1 MKTPAPRRQAAA
13 CVSNDRGCA
22 RSLNERNR
30 PVPASIV
37 GIAALLTNGVV
48 GMVYSCAVHAQ
59 RADDYPARAVR
70 VVIPF
75 APGGPPDVI
84 GRPLLQKLSEAFNQ
98 PFVFDN
104 RPGASGSLGTDMV
117 AKSARDGYTLL
128 YTTGSHNTNT
138 LLIRKLP
145 YDARRDFAPI
155 SQITLSYGQVLVVH
169 PSVPAKTLPEFIA
182 LARARPGALHFGSA
196 GVGNITHL
204 SGEMLMAAA
213 RIKLTHVPY
222 KGAGPAQNDL
232 LGGHIELM
240 FPSISQVGPYIQTR
254 RVRALA
260 LGGPVRAP
268 VLPDVPTFAEHGH
281 PAVDTPGWQG
291 MWAPAGTP
299 QERIA
304 RLHTE
309 IARILRAPDMRTRIE
324 DSGLRPIGNTPQEFS
339 AFIELDYAFFE
350 KAIRAAKIEPQ

>member
-1 MKTPAPRRQAAA
+1 MSAFRITTTIA
-13 CVSNDRGCA
+13 
-22 RSLNERNR
+22 
-30 PVPASIV
+30 V
-37 GIAALLTNGVV
+37 GILAISA
-48 GMVYSCAVHAQ
+48 HAQ

-104 RPGASGSLGTDMV
+104 RPGASGTLGTDIV
-117 AKSARDGYTLL
+117 AKSPRDGYTLL

-145 YDARRDFAPI
+145 YDGRRDFTPI
-155 SQITLSYGQVLVVH
+155 SQLTLSYGQVMIVH
-169 PSVPAKTLPEFIA
+169 LSLPVKSLPEFVA
-182 LARARPGALHFGSA
+182 LARARPGGLHFGSA

-204 SGEMLMAAA
+204 SGEMLIAAA
-213 RIKLTHVPY
+213 NIKLTHVPY

-240 FPSISQVGPYIQTR
+240 FPSISQVGPLIHAR

-260 LGGPVRAP
+260 VGGPVRAP
-268 VLPDVPTFAEHGH
+268 VLPDVPTFAEHGY
-281 PAVDTPGWQG
+281 PTVDTPGWQA

-299 QERIA
+299 RERIV
-304 RLHTE
+304 RLNSE
-309 IARILRAPDMRTRIE
+309 IVRILKTPDMRARIE
-324 DSGLRPIGNTPQEFS
+324 ESGLRPIGSAPEEF
-339 AFIELDYAFFE
+339 AVFIERDYAFFE

>member
-1 MKTPAPRRQAAA
+1 MRILRPLASFAA
-13 CVSNDRGCA
+13 
-22 RSLNERNR
+22 L
-30 PVPASIV
+30 
-37 GIAALLTNGVV
+37 IAAGI
-48 GMVYSCAVHAQ
+48 GGGAHAQ
-59 RADDYPARAVR
+59 RADDYPSRAVR
-70 VVIPF
+70 VIVPF
-75 APGGPPDVI
+75 SPGGPPDVI

-104 RPGASGSLGTDMV
+104 RPGASGTLGTDLV
-117 AKSARDGYTLL
+117 AKSPRDGYTLL

-169 PSVPAKTLPEFIA
+169 PSLPAKTLLEFIA

-204 SGEMLMAAA
+204 SGEMLISAAK
-213 RIKLTHVPY
+213 IKLTHVPY

-240 FPSISQVGPYIQTR
+240 FPSISQIGPIIQAQ
-254 RVRALA
+254 RVRAIA

-268 VLPDVPTFAEHGH
+268 ALPDVPTFAEHGY
-281 PAVDTPGWQG
+281 PQVDTPGWQA
-291 MWAPAGTP
+291 MWAPAGTAP
-299 QERIA
+299 ERIA
-304 RLHTE
+304 RLNSE
-309 IARILRAPDMRTRIE
+309 IMRILKSPDMRTRITE
-324 DSGLRPIGNTPQEFS
+324 SGLRPIGSTPEEFA
-339 AFIELDYAFFE
+339 AFIERDYAFFE
-350 KAIRAAKIEPQ
+350 KAIRTAKIEPQ

>member
-1 MKTPAPRRQAAA
+1 MLTSRKNTQFGTPLACPSSKAQHSHMYTHRVAA
-13 CVSNDRGCA
+13 C
-22 RSLNERNR
+22 
-30 PVPASIV
+30 
-37 GIAALLTNGVV
+37 IAGGLLATSAL
-48 GMVYSCAVHAQ
+48 AQ

-75 APGGPPDVI
+75 SPGGPPDVI

-104 RPGASGSLGTDMV
+104 RPGASGAIGTEMV
-117 AKSARDGYTLL
+117 AKSPRDGYTLL

-145 YDARRDFAPI
+145 YDGRRDFAPI
-155 SQITLSYGQVLVVH
+155 SQITLSYGQVLIVH
-169 PSVPAKTLPEFIA
+169 PSLPAKTLPEFIA
-182 LARARPGALHFGSA
+182 LARARPGSLHYGSA

-204 SGEMLMAAA
+204 AGEMLMAAA

-222 KGAGPAQNDL
+222 KGAGLAQNDL

-240 FPSISQVGPYIQTR
+240 FPSISQVGPYIQAR

-268 VLPDVPTFAEHGH
+268 VLPDVPTFAEHGY
-281 PAVDTPGWQG
+281 PSVDTPGWQA

-299 QERIA
+299 RERIT
-304 RLHTE
+304 RLNTE
-309 IARILRAPDMRTRIE
+309 IARILKTPDMRARVE
-324 DSGLRPIGNTPQEFS
+324 ESGLRPIGSAPEEFA
-339 AFIELDYAFFE
+339 AFIERDYAFFE
-350 KAIRAAKIEPQ
+350 KAIRAANIEPQ

>member
-1 MKTPAPRRQAAA
+1 MA
-13 CVSNDRGCA
+13 
-22 RSLNERNR
+22 
-30 PVPASIV
+30 
-37 GIAALLTNGVV
+37 GILLVAN
-48 GMVYSCAVHAQ
+48 AHAQ
-59 RADDYPARAVR
+59 RADDYPSRAVR

-104 RPGASGSLGTDMV
+104 RPGASGTLGTDIV
-117 AKSARDGYTLL
+117 AKAPRDGYTLL

-145 YDARRDFAPI
+145 YDARRDFMPI

-169 PSVPAKTLPEFIA
+169 PSVPANTLAELIK
-182 LARARPGALHFGSA
+182 LARTRPGALHYGSA
-196 GVGNITHL
+196 GVGNITHV
-204 SGEMLMAAA
+204 GIEMLISAAS
-213 RIKLTHVPY
+213 IKLTHVPY

-232 LGGHIELM
+232 LGGHIEVM
-240 FPSISQVGPYIQTR
+240 FPSISQIGPLIQAR
-254 RVRALA
+254 RVRAIA

-268 VLPDVPTFAEHGH
+268 VLPDVPTFAELGY
-281 PAVDTPGWQG
+281 PAVDTPGWQA

-299 QERIA
+299 RERIV
-304 RLHTE
+304 RLNAE
-309 IARILRAPDMRTRIE
+309 IVRILKTPDMRTRIE
-324 DSGLRPIGNTPQEFS
+324 ESGLRPIGSTPEEFA
-339 AFIELDYAFFE
+339 AFIERDFVFFE